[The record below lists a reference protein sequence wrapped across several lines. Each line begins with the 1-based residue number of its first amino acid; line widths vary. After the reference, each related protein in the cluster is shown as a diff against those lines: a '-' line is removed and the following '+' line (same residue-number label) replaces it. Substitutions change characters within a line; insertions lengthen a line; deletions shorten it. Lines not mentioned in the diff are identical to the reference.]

1 MNYSISINLM
11 ETLFLAQAFG
21 IFFVIAGLGM
31 ILKESSMRTLV
42 TKLSSDRTSVMLG
55 GYFSLI
61 LGIPLV
67 LVHNVWGTP
76 LEMIISALV
85 WITFLK
91 GVTRVLMP
99 DLIIKLSSTFADNMG
114 MMKVLI
120 WLMVALGA
128 YLVYVGFGM

>member
-1 MNYSISINLM
+1 M